1 MREIGEQVGALT
13 ASARYPLKPPRD
25 WFDTPEPDRPQPLVV
40 HDDGRITG
48 HLAPWSGCHTAY
60 GQCIPPPRSADGYAK
75 FHVGSL
81 ETAEGDLIPVGKV
94 MFGGK
99 HASTDPATTL
109 AAATQHYDDN
119 GHVGA
124 YVRAVDG
131 KHGIWLTGAVK
142 HDITPEGLRDLRANP
157 PSGDWRDRNGRHTLI
172 AALAV
177 PVPGFPI
184 EREALAAS
192 GELPAA
198 LIMSY
203 PVEEGIIRD
212 SKVIDKYDY
221 AAVSGR
227 SKAYLR
233 KRALVASALVAA
245 PLTAK
250 RRNALSRSS
259 FAIPETRSY
268 PIQDA
273 SHARNALARSAGK
286 PEEARVRRAVCAKYP
301 DMGECSK

>member
-1 MREIGEQVGALT
+1 MA
-13 ASARYPLKPPRD
+13 YPLKPPRD

-40 HDDGRITG
+40 HDDGRVTG
-48 HLAPWSGCHTAY
+48 HLAPWSGCHTAF

-75 FHVGSL
+75 FHVGQL
-81 ETAEGDLIPVGKV
+81 ETEEGDLIPVGKV
-94 MFGGK
+94 MLGGK
-99 HASTDPATTL
+99 HAPLDAAL

-131 KHGIWLTGAVK
+131 KHGIWLTGALK

-192 GELPAA
+192 GELPSA

-203 PVEEGIIRD
+203 PVEPTTENTYN
-212 SKVIDKYDY
+212 VIDMDFANLK
-221 AAVSGR
+221 AAIRSIEERETVTTR

-233 KRALVASALVAA
+233 KRALVASALIAA

-268 PIQDA
+268 PIQDEA
-273 SHARNALARSAGK
+273 HARNALARSSGK
-286 PEEARVRRAVCAKYP
+286 PEQARVRRAVCAKYP
-301 DMGECSK
+301 NMGECSK

>member
-1 MREIGEQVGALT
+1 MA
-13 ASARYPLKPPRD
+13 YPLKPPRD
-25 WFDTPEPDRPQPLVV
+25 WFDTPEPDKPQPLVV
-40 HDDGRITG
+40 HDDGRVTG

-60 GQCIPPPRSADGYAK
+60 GGECLSPPRSADGYAK

-81 ETAEGDLIPVGKV
+81 ETEEGDVIPVGKI

-99 HASTDPATTL
+99 HASTDPMVSL
-109 AAATQHYDDN
+109 AAASQHYDDN

-157 PSGDWRDRNGRHTLI
+157 PSGDWRLRNGRHALI

-184 EREALAAS
+184 EHAMAAS
-192 GELPAA
+192 ALRDPPSA

-203 PVEEGIIRD
+203 PVEEEEEPVGT
-212 SKVIDKYDY
+212 
-221 AAVSGR
+221 R

-245 PLTAK
+245 PTEFSSEQRATMAK
-250 RRNALSRSS
+250 SGVALPDGSFPIRNCQDWADAKQ
-259 FAIPETRSY
+259 AIGRAAP
-268 PIQDA
+268 
-273 SHARNALARSAGK
+273 GK
-286 PEEARVRRAVCAKYP
+286 RARVRAHINKRGNALGC
-301 DMGECSK
+301 GGNE

>member
-1 MREIGEQVGALT
+1 MV
-13 ASARYPLKPPRD
+13 
-25 WFDTPEPDRPQPLVV
+25 
-40 HDDGRITG
+40 
-48 HLAPWSGCHTAY
+48 
-60 GQCIPPPRSADGYAK
+60 
-75 FHVGSL
+75 
-81 ETAEGDLIPVGKV
+81 PVGKIV
-94 MFGGK
+94 FNGK
-99 HASTDPATTL
+99 HAPLEMAM
-109 AAATQHYDDN
+109 AAASQHYDDN

-124 YVRAVDG
+124 YVRATDG
-131 KHGIWLTGAVK
+131 KHGIWLTGALK

-192 GELPAA
+192 GELPSA

-203 PVEEGIIRD
+203 PVEEEEE
-212 SKVIDKYDY
+212 
-221 AAVSGR
+221 AVTTN
-227 SKAYLR
+227 SKAYIR
-233 KRALVASALVAA
+233 RRALIASALVAA

-268 PIQDA
+268 PIQDEA
-273 SHARNALARSAGK
+273 HARNALARSSGK
-286 PEEARVRRAVCAKYP
+286 PEQARVRRAVCAKYP
-301 DMGECSK
+301 NMGECK